1 MGCSAWVELNI
12 RLHDL
17 SRVVEVVRLS
27 CWAPGAEALWAEK
40 PELI

>member
-1 MGCSAWVELNI
+1 MGCSALDELNF
-12 RLHDL
+12 RLHGL

-27 CWAPGAEALWAEK
+27 CWASGAEALWAEK